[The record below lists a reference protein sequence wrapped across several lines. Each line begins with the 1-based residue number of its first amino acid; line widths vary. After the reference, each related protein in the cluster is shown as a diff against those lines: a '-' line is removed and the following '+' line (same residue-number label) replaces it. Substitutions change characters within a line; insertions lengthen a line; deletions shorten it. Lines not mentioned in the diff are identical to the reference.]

1 MSVDVGT
8 ASFDAIGIGGIGW
21 VWPFSMALMLDASF
35 QLDLLW
41 FILSYQGRIRKVLP
55 LAKAGKQL
63 QIISNRKL
71 GEKKRAQQVF
81 DEIAPPYQC

>member
-41 FILSYQGRIRKVLP
+41 FILSYQKSLTTCKGREATANNK
-55 LAKAGKQL
+55 
-63 QIISNRKL
+63 
-71 GEKKRAQQVF
+71 
-81 DEIAPPYQC
+81 